1 MRRTSVA
8 RFHRFELPA
17 PAASFLATL
26 LYVVR
31 VPLLLILAG
40 TRVLTAGVATDLARE
55 FQAISLDPEV
65 CYRVSDLN
73 LAKEDIKVYLASG
86 YLIFTKPVGGFRQGA
101 VFVASADAGDAE
113 VLLLP
118 PSRTERLSLATFTQV
133 PNLEEHFK
141 AAAFLFSDATAAELL
156 ARIDA
161 SSAKRMPELG
171 NVLVDQWNPM
181 LRHLASTFETS
192 LVHDALTNG
201 RQSGFF
207 YMAVSGN
214 QLGNFDLL
222 YDPGIQEQIFVGKL
236 AYRNNRAYFDSWSSF
251 PSRSVRNGAA
261 PPVPQAKLDDF
272 RIDATIGED
281 LKMTA
286 VTRARLTLK
295 QAEGGPLRF
304 SISPN
309 MRVTEARIDG
319 NPAEVFS
326 RESLPSDLLA
336 GAEEKEFLL
345 VPSRPL
351 DPGQPHQLEVHHEGD
366 VIHQAG
372 QGVYYVNSRGTW
384 YPRLGVEF
392 ANYDLTFRY
401 PRNLTLVSTGGL
413 VEDRTEGDWRITHR
427 KTESPIRFAG
437 FNLGDFQSA
446 SINENGYRID
456 VYANRHVE
464 AALQP
469 KRPLPADPTPAAVIR
484 PRRRDPQDLLP
495 ELMPAPPLD
504 PAGRL
509 AQVEKDV
516 VETLE
521 FMTKEFGPPA
531 TRTLAITP
539 IPASFGQGFPGL
551 VYLSTLAYLNPDQRP
566 EGLQAHY
573 QETFYSELLEPHEIA
588 HQWWGNLVIPAS
600 YRDEWLIE
608 SLANYCALLL
618 LEKNKGVKALNDVL
632 DDYRNRLL
640 SKTDNGH
647 TLESSGPITWGR
659 RLQSSLAPDAW
670 QVVAYQKGTWIIHM
684 LRRQMGDQ
692 NFYSFLR
699 EVVNRYRLSTV
710 STGQFREL
718 AQAYTS
724 PGSKDRTLR
733 NFFENWVDG
742 TGIPAVKLSYSWSA
756 GKLSGELLQSNVGDD
771 FTALVPVEV
780 QNARQKSVY
789 WLPTG
794 SDPVPFKIPL
804 SAPPTRVALLASDC
818 LMTISR

>member
-1 MRRTSVA
+1 
-8 RFHRFELPA
+8 
-17 PAASFLATL
+17 
-26 LYVVR
+26 VVR
-31 VPLLLILAG
+31 VLLVLILAG
-40 TRVLTAGVATDLARE
+40 VRVLTAGVATDLARE

-65 CYRVSDLN
+65 CYRVTDLN

-86 YLIFTKPVGGFRQGA
+86 YLIFAKPVGGFRPGA
-101 VFVASADAGDAE
+101 VFVASADAGDAD

-118 PSRTERLSLATFTQV
+118 PSRTERLSLATFTQF

-161 SSAKRMPELG
+161 SSSAKKFPELG
-171 NVLVDQWNPM
+171 HVLVEQWNPM
-181 LRHLASTFETS
+181 LRRLENTFETS
-192 LVHDALTNG
+192 LVHDALAND
-201 RQSGFF
+201 RKSGFF
-207 YMAVSGN
+207 YMEVSGN

-222 YDPGIQEQIFVGKL
+222 YDPAIQEQIFVGNL

-261 PPVPQAKLDDF
+261 PPAPQAVLDDF

-295 QAEGGPLRF
+295 PTQAGPLRL

-319 NPAEVFS
+319 NPVEVFS
-326 RESLPSDLLA
+326 RESLPSNVIA
-336 GAEEKEFLL
+336 GAEEREFLL
-345 VPSRPL
+345 IPSSRL
-351 DPGQPHQLEVHHEGD
+351 DPAKPHELEVHHEGG

-372 QGVYYVNSRGTW
+372 QGVYYVNSRGNW
-384 YPRLGVEF
+384 YPRMGLEF
-392 ANYDLTFRY
+392 GNYDLTFRY
-401 PRNLTLVSTGGL
+401 PRNLTLVSAGGL

-469 KRPLPADPTPAAVIR
+469 KGPLPQDEAPAAVIR
-484 PRRRDPQDLLP
+484 PRRHDPRELLP
-495 ELMPAPPLD
+495 DVMPALPPD

-516 VETLE
+516 VETLD

-531 TRTLAITP
+531 TRNLAITP
-539 IPASFGQGFPGL
+539 IPAGFGQGFPGM
-551 VYLSTLAYLNPDQRP
+551 VYLSTLAYLNPEQRP
-566 EGLQAHY
+566 ERLQTHY
-573 QETFYSELLEPHEIA
+573 PETFYSELLEPHEIA

-608 SLANYCALLL
+608 SLSNYCALLL

-640 SKTDNGH
+640 SKTENGH
-647 TLESSGPITWGR
+647 TLESIGPITWGR

-684 LRRQMGDQ
+684 LRRQLGDE
-692 NFYSFLR
+692 NFYSLLR
-699 EVVNRYRLSTV
+699 DVLNRYRLSPI
-710 STGQFREL
+710 STSQFREL

-724 PGSKDRTLR
+724 PGSKDRALR

-742 TGIPAVKLSYSWSA
+742 TGIPAVKLSYSWSG
-756 GKLSGELLQSNVGDD
+756 GKLVGELSQTNAGDD

-780 QNARQKSVY
+780 QTARQKAVY

-794 SDPVPFKIPL
+794 SDPVGFKIPI
-804 SAPPTRVALLASDC
+804 SAPPTRVALLGSDC